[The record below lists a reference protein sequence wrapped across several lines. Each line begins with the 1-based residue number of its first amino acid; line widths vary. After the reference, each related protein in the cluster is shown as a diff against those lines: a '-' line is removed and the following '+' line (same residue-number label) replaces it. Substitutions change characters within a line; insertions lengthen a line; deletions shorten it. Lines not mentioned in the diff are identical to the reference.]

1 MQKGGTPIKKLTAL
15 LALLAL
21 ALLAAPAA
29 FADGVEVKY
38 LDKDG
43 TEQTCPSATVVTKEV
58 TTWTDTTDAHG
69 WYVVNSTVEIGTAA
83 DPIPVTVEGDVRLIL
98 ADNAS
103 LTVNGGILVNEGNS
117 ITIYAQERGTGALTA
132 TGGTVKAISENKDG
146 TAGCGAGIGGG
157 YEGSG
162 GAITIIG
169 GVVNATGGH
178 RGPRGGGRGHPL
190 AQPRGPAR

>member
-21 ALLAAPAA
+21 CLLAAPAA

-132 TGGTVKAISENKDG
+132 TGGIFS
-146 TAGCGAGIGGG
+146 AGIGGG
-157 YEGSG
+157 YKGSG
-162 GAITIIG
+162 GDVT
-169 GVVNATGGH
+169 ATGGH

>member
-1 MQKGGTPIKKLTAL
+1 MKKLTAL

-21 ALLAAPAA
+21 CLLAAPAA
-29 FADGVEVKY
+29 FADEVEVKY

-43 TEQTCPSATVVTKEV
+43 TEQTCLSATVVTGSDDTWDG
-58 TTWTDTTDAHG
+58 TTTSTTGG
-69 WYVVNSTVEIGTAA
+69 WYVVNSTVEINTA
-83 DPIPVTVEGDVRLIL
+83 VTVTGDVHLIL

-103 LTVNGGILVNEGNS
+103 LTVNGGIRVNGGNS
-117 ITIYAQERGTGALTA
+117 FTIYAQSDATAENSTAGALTA
-132 TGGTVKAISENKDG
+132 TGSQT
-146 TAGCGAGIGGG
+146 TAGIGGG
-157 YEGSG
+157 QRQTA
-162 GAITIIG
+162 GAITITG

>member
-1 MQKGGTPIKKLTAL
+1 MQKGGTSIKKLTAL
-15 LALLAL
+15 LALC
-21 ALLAAPAA
+21 LLAAPAA

-132 TGGTVKAISENKDG
+132 TGGPDA
-146 TAGCGAGIGGG
+146 AGIGGG
-157 YEGSG
+157 QRQTA
-162 GAITIIG
+162 GAITITG
-169 GVVNATGGH
+169 GDVTATGGH